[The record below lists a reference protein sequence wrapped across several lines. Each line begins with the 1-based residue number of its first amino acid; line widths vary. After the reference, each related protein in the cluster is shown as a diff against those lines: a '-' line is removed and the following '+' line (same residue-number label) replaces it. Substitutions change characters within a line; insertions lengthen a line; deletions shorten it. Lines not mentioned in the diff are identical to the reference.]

1 MVGIVVVSHSQKLAE
16 GAVELA
22 KLMAGDANIVPAGGL
37 DDGQAGTS
45 FEKIMSAVE
54 EVHEED
60 GVAVL
65 MDMGSAVMTTEMVIE
80 ALGYDD
86 VVMLD
91 GPIVEGAIVAA
102 LESALGTPLEKL
114 QAKVDEARETRKLD
128 LTK

>member
-1 MVGIVVVSHSQKLAE
+1 MVGIVIVSHSQKLAE